1 MIRYDRRTFIK
12 HSTMLAATAAAV
24 RILPPS
30 VSGSLLAPAF
40 DWQSTPHPFFASSTN
55 KPEVIAHRGGNGQ
68 WPGETLRAFREAA
81 KLKPDI
87 LELDVFI
94 SLDGE
99 LIVMHDHEV
108 NKTTEGAGEIN
119 KLQSTYLQSLNAGH
133 KWSPDGKNFP
143 FKNKSVLD
151 PQCKD
156 LRVPRLREVF
166 EEFRGA
172 RMIIEMK
179 KADRSPAQALS
190 KMISEFEMKNNV
202 LVASFVGKFMEEFRQ
217 LQPTVATSFS
227 LSKSDLGKL
236 ISGKKLSKNDPADPR
251 AIQLPYKLITAEIVR
266 RARERNIKVH
276 AWTVND
282 LDKMYLMW
290 NLGVDG
296 IITDYPGPLL
306 ALLGRTTAN

>member
-12 HSTMLAATAAAV
+12 HSAMLAATATAV
-24 RILPPS
+24 QILPPFA
-30 VSGSLLAPAF
+30 SGSPPASAV
-40 DWQSTPHPFFASSTN
+40 DWQDTPHPFFANATN
-55 KPEVIAHRGGNGQ
+55 TPEVIAHRGGNGQ
-68 WPGETLRAFREAA
+68 WPGGTLRAFRAAA
-81 KLKPDI
+81 KLKADI

-99 LIVMHDHEV
+99 LMVMHDHEV
-108 NKTTEGAGEIN
+108 NKTTEGTGEIN
-119 KLQSTYLQSLNAGH
+119 KLHSNYVQSLNAGH
-133 KWSPDGKNFP
+133 KWSPDGKNYP
-143 FKNKSVLD
+143 FKNKSVSD
-151 PQCKD
+151 PVYKD

-166 EEFRGA
+166 EEFPGA

-190 KMISEFEMKNNV
+190 RMISEFEMKNKV

-217 LQPTVATSFS
+217 LNPDVATSFS
-227 LSKSDLGKL
+227 LSRTDAERL

-251 AIQLPYKLITAEIVR
+251 AIQLPFQLITKEVVR

-282 LDKMYLMW
+282 PDKMYLMW

-306 ALLGRTTAN
+306 ALLGRFPG